1 MEFPETVPLGLH
13 APHVPDILPLHGL
26 LSPSDSWLQT
36 SAGAGRLA
44 LRVES
49 RGWKPASEV
58 SLESASQGQPPQL
71 TNSGFPTSELRI
83 RSSPWRWPA
92 LIPVGVMSLCLQ
104 KTSAGRFSVGHLCG
118 PLQVEL
124 LPFLLYCNE
133 IRLSRS
139 REPVSLGFICWAKG
153 TSLI

>member
-1 MEFPETVPLGLH
+1 MLPMFPTSSHSMASSVPQTPGFR
-13 APHVPDILPLHGL
+13 PLQAQAGL
-26 LSPSDSWLQT
+26 LSEWRA
-36 SAGAGRLA
+36 AGEPRLEA
-44 LRVES
+44 CLR
-49 RGWKPASEV
+49 EV
-58 SLESASQGQPPQL
+58 SLESASQGQPPQV
-71 TNSGFPTSELRI
+71 TNPGFPTSELRI

-118 PLQVEL
+118 PPQVEL